1 MFGSF
6 RPTVEAPPTRVPLR
20 LAGSDRLAF
29 VLQEYAAVWAE
40 IHTSLASQVS
50 VLAFGA
56 AAVGLLMSAA
66 AQLWM
71 TASLVAG
78 LLLLL
83 ATPAVCFL
91 ALAIY
96 LGEQVRLM
104 RAGFF
109 LYRLEETANQ
119 SAGQPQS
126 AVPADDGRSGQ
137 VLTWEHWASIHVR
150 TGDVDR
156 QNRSVIILVFAL
168 LGAGSAAAGFF
179 RMHTDAQL
187 DEIWTVLVSFGC
199 GALALLSTRWLAQ
212 LASYADKYRK
222 KYAAS
227 GDSAASSSSGDS
239 GGR

>member
-1 MFGSF
+1 M
-6 RPTVEAPPTRVPLR
+6 
-20 LAGSDRLAF
+20 
-29 VLQEYAAVWAE
+29 WAE

-119 SAGQPQS
+119 AAGQPQA
-126 AVPADDGRSGQ
+126 AVAPDDGHSVQ
-137 VLTWEHWASIHVR
+137 ILTWEHWASIHER

-156 QNRSVIILVFAL
+156 HNRSAIILVFAL
-168 LGAGSAAAGFF
+168 LS
-179 RMHTDAQL
+179 
-187 DEIWTVLVSFGC
+187 
-199 GALALLSTRWLAQ
+199 ALALRQ
-212 LASYADKYRK
+212 LDFSECTPTYGSLRFGQYWCPWAVGHWHCSRRC
-222 KYAAS
+222 
-227 GDSAASSSSGDS
+227 GW
-239 GGR
+239 RN

>member
-1 MFGSF
+1 MLGSF
-6 RPTVEAPPTRVPLR
+6 RPTVKAPPTRVPLR
-20 LAGSDRLAF
+20 LADSDRLAL
-29 VLQEYAAVWAE
+29 VMQEYAAVWAE

-66 AQLWM
+66 AQLWT

-83 ATPAVCFL
+83 AAPAVCFL

-104 RAGFF
+104 RAGLF
-109 LYRLEETANQ
+109 LYRLEEAAN
-119 SAGQPQS
+119 QPQS
-126 AVPADDGRSGQ
+126 AVAADDGRSVQ

-156 QNRSVIILVFAL
+156 HNRSVIILVFAL
-168 LGAGSAAAGFF
+168 LGAGSAAAGFL

-187 DEIWTVLVSFGC
+187 DEIWTVLVAFGC
-199 GALALLSTRWLAQ
+199 GALALLSTLWLAQ
-212 LASYADKYRK
+212 LGSYADKYREA
-222 KYAAS
+222 YTAS
-227 GDSAASSSSGDS
+227 GDSAASSSSSDS
-239 GGR
+239 GSR

>member
-1 MFGSF
+1 MLGSF
-6 RPTVEAPPTRVPLR
+6 RPTVKVPPTRTPLR
-20 LAGSDRLAF
+20 LADSDRLAL
-29 VLQEYAAVWAE
+29 VMQEYAAVWAE

-71 TASLVAG
+71 TASLVAK

-119 SAGQPQS
+119 AAGQPQA
-126 AVPADDGRSGQ
+126 AVAPDDGHSVQ
-137 VLTWEHWASIHVR
+137 ILTWEHWASIHER

-156 QNRSVIILVFAL
+156 HNRSAIILVFAL
-168 LGAGSAAAGFF
+168 LSAGSAAAGFL
-179 RMHTDAQL
+179 RMHTDVRLA
-187 DEIWTVLVSFGC
+187 EIWTVLVSLGC
-199 GALALLSTRWLAQ
+199 GALALLSTLWLAQ
-212 LASYADKYRK
+212 LAAYADKYREE
-222 KYAAS
+222 YTAS
-227 GDSAASSSSGDS
+227 GDSAASSSSGS

>member
-1 MFGSF
+1 MLGSF
-6 RPTVEAPPTRVPLR
+6 RPTVKAPPARVPLR
-20 LAGSDRLAF
+20 LADSDRLAF

-83 ATPAVCFL
+83 AAPAVCFL

-104 RAGFF
+104 RAGLF
-109 LYRLEETANQ
+109 LYRLEETANH
-119 SAGQPQS
+119 STI
-126 AVPADDGRSGQ
+126 DLGRNLGLRVVAEGVENS
-137 VLTWEHWASIHVR
+137 LTLQQLS
-150 TGDVDR
+150 
-156 QNRSVIILVFAL
+156 L
-168 LGAGSAAAGFF
+168 LGCPAVQGYHISRPVAPDDLLGWLEQQTTTPTTAPTTDGNGSEVARA
-179 RMHTDAQL
+179 H
-187 DEIWTVLVSFGC
+187 
-199 GALALLSTRWLAQ
+199 
-212 LASYADKYRK
+212 
-222 KYAAS
+222 
-227 GDSAASSSSGDS
+227 
-239 GGR
+239 